1 MRKHASMFSYPS
13 RGCFCK
19 QPTTRV
25 LLRISRFSRSRMLFV
40 RILRQCWLGNS
51 RYVSVSPILLDFAV
65 HLLVQ
70 VAHRRGACAGAP
82 QELGDV
88 LHATHGY
95 ACQVHLDE
103 RLLHGRFPAPLALY
117 DGCLDSVTD
126 ERFQVVLEASF
137 VDFDYISFHRMV
149 FFCV

>member
-1 MRKHASMFSYPS
+1 MRKHACMFSYPS

-25 LLRISRFSRSRMLFV
+25 LRRISRLSRSRMLFV
-40 RILRQCWLGNS
+40 RMLRRCWL
-51 RYVSVSPILLDFAV
+51 
-65 HLLVQ
+65 
-70 VAHRRGACAGAP
+70 GAP

-103 RLLHGRFPAPLALY
+103 RLLHGRFPASVALY
-117 DGCLDSVTD
+117 DGCFDSAPD
-126 ERFQVVLEASF
+126 ERFQVVLESGF
-137 VDFDYISFHRMV
+137 VDFSGRDPLVEFAKENIRYPHKLL
-149 FFCV
+149 